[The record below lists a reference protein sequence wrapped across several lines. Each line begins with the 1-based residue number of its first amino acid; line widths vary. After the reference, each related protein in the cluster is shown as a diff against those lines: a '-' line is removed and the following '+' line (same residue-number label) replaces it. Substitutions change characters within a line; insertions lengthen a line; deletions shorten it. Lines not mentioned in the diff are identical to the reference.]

1 MPYKI
6 KGRSVL
12 VKRGKK
18 WTVLKRHPTKAKAIA
33 HLRALEKNVK
43 HRG

>member
-1 MPYKI
+1 MPYKL

-18 WTVLKRHPTKAKAIA
+18 WTVLKKHPTKAKAIA
-33 HLRALEKNVK
+33 HLKALMAKVK
-43 HRG
+43 HK

>member
-1 MPYKI
+1 MPYKL

-18 WTVLKRHPTKAKAIA
+18 WIVLKKHTTKAKAIA
-33 HLRALEKNVK
+33 HLRALEKNVR
-43 HRG
+43 HRR